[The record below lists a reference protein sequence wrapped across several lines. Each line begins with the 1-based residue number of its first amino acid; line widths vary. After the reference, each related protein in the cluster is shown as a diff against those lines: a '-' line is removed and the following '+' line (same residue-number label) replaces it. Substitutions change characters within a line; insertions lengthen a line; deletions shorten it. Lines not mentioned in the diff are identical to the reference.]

1 MELFVLDDGWFGDEY
16 PRANDNPGLGD
27 RIVNPKRF
35 PEHLGPLADNAG
47 KSETDIRWDK

>member
-1 MELFVLDDGWFGDEY
+1 MLDDGWFEHEH

-35 PEHLGPLADNAG
+35 PEHLGPLADNVG
-47 KSETDIRWDK
+47 KSGTDI